1 MTKQAYHISNDELIS
16 ELERFLDITDQDR
29 ILLAKIQPL
38 LTAQT
43 ANLEKAFYTKIRS
56 EPTIAEFLAGSD
68 IESRQVVSAWFN
80 DLLSGKYD
88 RDYFNKRC
96 KIGITHVR
104 IGLPIRYP
112 IAMMEVVRRYSSDVL
127 QQNLPPEEVLAAQSL
142 INRLLGLDL
151 AIFNHAYEDSMF
163 QRLDLSAG
171 ISRELFY
178 SLMRSAS

>member
-1 MTKQAYHISNDELIS
+1 MTKQAYHISNDELIA
-16 ELERFLDITDQDR
+16 ELERFLDISAQDR
-29 ILLAKIQPL
+29 ALLAKIQPL

-43 ANLEKAFYTKIRS
+43 AELEKAFYSKIRS

-68 IESRQVVSAWFN
+68 IESRRVVSAWFN
-80 DLLSGKYD
+80 DLLGGKYD
-88 RDYFNKRC
+88 SDYFAKRC
-96 KIGITHVR
+96 KIGVTHVR

-112 IAMMEVVRRYSSDVL
+112 IAMMEVVRRYAGDIL
-127 QQNLPPEEVLAAQSL
+127 QQNLSANEALAAQSL

-178 SLMRSAS
+178 SLMRSAT